1 MPKIIVRPN
10 YLSVEVTKE
19 GVFVSAVSGVG
30 HEQFNYQWVKG
41 NTSIADGTGDVL
53 ALQDVNESHSG
64 NYSCYV
70 SNEFGDS
77 AVSNVVVLQVTSKHS
92 AYIVCLLKNII

>member
-1 MPKIIVRPN
+1 MPRVIVRPN
-10 YLSVEVTKE
+10 YQSVEVTKN
-19 GVFVSAVSGVG
+19 GVFLSAVSGVG

-41 NTSIADGTGDVL
+41 NTSIADGTESNLVLRDV
-53 ALQDVNESHSG
+53 DESHSG
-64 NYSCYV
+64 NYSCHV

-92 AYIVCLLKNII
+92 AYIVHVY